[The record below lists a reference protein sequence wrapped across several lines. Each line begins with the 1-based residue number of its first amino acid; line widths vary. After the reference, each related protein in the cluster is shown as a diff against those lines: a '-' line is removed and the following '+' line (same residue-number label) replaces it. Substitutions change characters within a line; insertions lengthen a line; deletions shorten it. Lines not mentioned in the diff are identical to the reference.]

1 MQEGDSVFMPAQV
14 FTQDAKIKELFRKA
28 IQAKVESARAQM
40 MDNIDEALPSWVS
53 WAFKPIASAGYDLI
67 RFRDN
72 VVGSIGETKAAA
84 ALRLILPSEY
94 IVVNDMVLEVDVDE
108 FIQVDHVVIAP
119 SGVFL
124 VETKA
129 WQGAFLCNKGTWRRK
144 QGNSWVRCKSP
155 TAQNRRHRDLFVRWA
170 RREIADLPAGDW
182 VYPLILFTAASW
194 LKVNNGEMPVFDS
207 CPSLAWHIRKE
218 SAGTALT
225 GGVRKRIV
233 DSILSAKPID
243 RSLNTEAAPQKD
255 AAVSKTGLVSRPA
268 VTPETLRGSR
278 QGTLPR
284 AFKEPTVAGG
294 RTPTRGRASEKRAH
308 RPPMAPG
315 KQGPARPLTTETSA
329 PVSHPPSVQE
339 GKTRQGRHYVRIRGN
354 REEAEGVRKEYAAR
368 GLQPE
373 ELKADR
379 RESGV
384 WFFYVK

>member
-1 MQEGDSVFMPAQV
+1 M
-14 FTQDAKIKELFRKA
+14 
-28 IQAKVESARAQM
+28 
-40 MDNIDEALPSWVS
+40 
-53 WAFKPIASAGYDLI
+53 
-67 RFRDN
+67 
-72 VVGSIGETKAAA
+72 
-84 ALRLILPSEY
+84 
-94 IVVNDMVLEVDVDE
+94 NDMVLEVDVDE

-268 VTPETLRGSR
+268 APETLRGSR

-284 AFKEPTVAGG
+284 AFKADGCWWQDSLRGGGLRRSSMSLHGSGKAGASAAHTVLRNERSCVSSTVSARRKTPPGG
-294 RTPTRGRASEKRAH
+294 
-308 RPPMAPG
+308 
-315 KQGPARPLTTETSA
+315 
-329 PVSHPPSVQE
+329 
-339 GKTRQGRHYVRIRGN
+339 IREDQGN